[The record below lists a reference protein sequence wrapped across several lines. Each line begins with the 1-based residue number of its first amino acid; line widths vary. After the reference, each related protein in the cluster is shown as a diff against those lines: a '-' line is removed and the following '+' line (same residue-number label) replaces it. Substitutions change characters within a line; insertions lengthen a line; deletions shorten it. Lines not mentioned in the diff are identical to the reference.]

1 MTYLIVDAIRL
12 ADLHRMDTI
21 AHTPDEAKALAE
33 EMAKR
38 YGTMVTIL
46 APVAVCE
53 GGIEPRWT
61 QDFPQVPF
69 GWSVV

>member
-1 MTYLIVDAIRL
+1 MTYIIVDALRL
-12 ADLHRMDTI
+12 DDFHRMDTI
-21 AHTPDEAKALAE
+21 ARTPEEAKTLAE

-38 YGTMVTIL
+38 YGTKVTIL

-53 GGIEPRWT
+53 GSVEPRWV
-61 QDFPQVPF
+61 QDFPPAPF